1 MQKNYKSHSY
11 LFTFV
16 KGLVF
21 WEILL
26 INSIAESDQPM
37 FSSRLVCKVEN
48 LEHLMNEEATDINEM
63 LSVISNIQTG
73 KEGVDIKALK
83 KRYM

>member
-1 MQKNYKSHSY
+1 M
-11 LFTFV
+11 
-16 KGLVF
+16 
-21 WEILL
+21 
-26 INSIAESDQPM
+26 INSLAESDQPT
-37 FSSRLVCKVEN
+37 FSSRLVRKVEN

>member
-1 MQKNYKSHSY
+1 
-11 LFTFV
+11 
-16 KGLVF
+16 
-21 WEILL
+21 
-26 INSIAESDQPM
+26 M
-37 FSSRLVCKVEN
+37 FSSRLVRKVEN

-63 LSVISNIQTG
+63 LSVISNIQTS

>member
-1 MQKNYKSHSY
+1 
-11 LFTFV
+11 
-16 KGLVF
+16 
-21 WEILL
+21 
-26 INSIAESDQPM
+26 M
-37 FSSRLVCKVEN
+37 FSSRLVRKVEN